1 MTPAQEFINDFG
13 IIFRVVRNGI
23 NLFELKGRPTCNKET
38 KRNYIS
44 FMPDSDIK
52 PGDWILNPKNE
63 KLYVQ
68 DTITSY
74 FFGEASELQAYFQT
88 DTEYKSNT
96 ESNTNIFNINTA
108 TNSIIGTQANVTMN
122 INNSIQDIIEL
133 INASNSNDKDE
144 LCKIIKILE
153 SAFNEQIP
161 IKKGMLSKFSDVMER
176 NSWITGSIS
185 SLILN
190 WMLSQIH

>member
-1 MTPAQEFINDFG
+1 M
-13 IIFRVVRNGI
+13 
-23 NLFELKGRPTCNKET
+23 
-38 KRNYIS
+38 
-44 FMPDSDIK
+44 
-52 PGDWILNPKNE
+52 
-63 KLYVQ
+63 
-68 DTITSY
+68 
-74 FFGEASELQAYFQT
+74 
-88 DTEYKSNT
+88 
-96 ESNTNIFNINTA
+96 
-108 TNSIIGTQANVTMN
+108 TMN